1 MHKPDPKRILFDRFT
16 AILAML
22 AAASY
27 DYGIRIWILAAAA
40 AASSLLAERISLY
53 IRKKPF
59 TAENLDSGL
68 IGLVLLLLLPASI
81 PVSLLIMSCIFAII
95 IGRQLF
101 GGKENPVIL
110 PAAAG
115 FAFCMLNNRAAVT
128 LFPESKTH
136 LPILIPDTVTLTDG
150 ISFVWNR
157 AGRFSDKA
165 LEWLTGLP
173 KQPIGTGS
181 VILLATIA
189 LVLIMRRAASG
200 WVIVPAAAVMI
211 VSNLAISNLQHPLST
226 AVGSLLTNQTLTALI
241 FLHADPD
248 HAPPHIAGI
257 AYGFAVGFLSFFATR
272 ILYINDAP
280 VLLAV
285 LLSPLMIALRR
296 ALTVDPDTAPAE
308 RGTVS

>member
-16 AILAML
+16 AILALL

-40 AASSLLAERISLY
+40 AASSLLTERICLY

-59 TAENLDSGL
+59 KAENLDSGL

-95 IGRQLF
+95 IGRQVF

-110 PAAAG
+110 PAASG

-136 LPILIPDTVTLTDG
+136 LPVLIPDTVTLTDG

-165 LEWLTGLP
+165 L
-173 KQPIGTGS
+173 
-181 VILLATIA
+181 
-189 LVLIMRRAASG
+189 RR
-200 WVIVPAAAVMI
+200 
-211 VSNLAISNLQHPLST
+211 NRHP
-226 AVGSLLTNQTLTALI
+226 
-241 FLHADPD
+241 
-248 HAPPHIAGI
+248 
-257 AYGFAVGFLSFFATR
+257 
-272 ILYINDAP
+272 
-280 VLLAV
+280 
-285 LLSPLMIALRR
+285 
-296 ALTVDPDTAPAE
+296 
-308 RGTVS
+308 